1 MRNLIFGS
9 TVWVI
14 RVGLVS
20 IIWTTQTSTMHFCA
34 MYFCNVVY
42 DRPWQSC
49 VFQNCVESFG
59 NFFFFRQKCF
69 FLNNI
74 YLQTVWKR
82 SGGWLYDVTFE
93 FILSL
98 ESQTNDDTGWMD
110 SNKRWATFSKLSCSN
125 APVVAVII
133 RLICSPGLTLFSLC
147 LLVVHEHFDITF
159 EVTEAAT
166 YIKLRHPKKNLLIL
180 FYISF
185 SLCYQRCF
193 ISY

>member
-133 RLICSPGLTLFSLC
+133 RLICSPGLTVFIVSASSSW
-147 LLVVHEHFDITF
+147 TF
-159 EVTEAAT
+159 RHNVWSNRSSYLHLTET
-166 YIKLRHPKKNLLIL
+166 SKKNLLIL